1 MLVIIVA
8 VVLIGDEQ
16 ELLLVRSGGR
26 RVADAAVATSKAI
39 ERLLLAGEGA
49 RGGYKA
55 ILRWKIIAR
64 AI

>member
-8 VVLIGDEQ
+8 VLIGDEQ

-26 RVADAAVATSKAI
+26 RVADAVVATSKAVQ
-39 ERLLLAGEGA
+39 RLLLAGKGA
-49 RGGYKA
+49 RGGYEA